1 MAPTTKAALGSAAKP
16 LKFFVDFSKP
26 AGDGVFD
33 GPAFEKFLHD
43 RIKVDGRAG
52 QLGDK
57 IKIESEGTYK
67 LSVSSTI
74 PFSKRYLKY
83 LTKKFLKKHQ
93 IRNYIRVISSS
104 KNTYELKY
112 FLVDRDD
119 EEADEE

>member
-1 MAPTTKAALGSAAKP
+1 MTSTTQ
-16 LKFFVDFSKP
+16 KFFVDFKKP
-26 AGDGVFD
+26 ATDGVFD

-43 RIKVDGRAG
+43 RIKVAGRAG

-57 IKIESEGTYK
+57 IKIQSEGVHK

-93 IRNYIRVISSS
+93 IRNYIRVIASS
-104 KNTYELKY
+104 KNTYELRY
-112 FLVDRDD
+112 FVVDEQDPEDD
-119 EEADEE
+119 DDAAP

>member
-1 MAPTTKAALGSAAKP
+1 MAPSKTTTAALAAKP
-16 LKFFVDFSKP
+16 LKFYIDFSKP

-57 IKIESEGTYK
+57 IKIETEGTYK

-93 IRNYIRVISSS
+93 IRNYIRVIASS

-112 FLVDRDD
+112 FLADQDD
-119 EEADEE
+119 EVDEE

>member
-1 MAPTTKAALGSAAKP
+1 MTTKTTGTQ
-16 LKFFVDFSKP
+16 KFFVDFKKP
-26 AGDGVFD
+26 ASDGVFD
-33 GPAFEKFLHD
+33 GPAYEKFLHD

-57 IKIESEGTYK
+57 IKIQSEGTHK

-93 IRNYIRVISSS
+93 IRNYIRVIASS
-104 KNTYELKY
+104 KNTYELRY
-112 FLVDRDD
+112 FLVDEPDAEDD
-119 EEADEE
+119 DDGSP